1 MRSRTRMDTP
11 STTIGKYRCTRSISA
26 KSKSLSRILKHG
38 EKLRSGA
45 RSDIE
50 GSSQN
55 AEKLKPTAQG
65 VRDRHDQ
72 RVQRRV
78 LADDFLCHQTGDDRG
93 GASCSH
99 DRSQPNPDADSNRE
113 LQRSE

>member
-78 LADDFLCHQTGDDRG
+78 LADDFLCHQTGDARG
-93 GASCSH
+93 GDSCSQDQIGRAH
-99 DRSQPNPDADSNRE
+99 V
-113 LQRSE
+113 

>member
-1 MRSRTRMDTP
+1 MFLFCIFLFWIYSSLFYYFFYFFFLMIRRPPRSTRTDTLFP
-11 STTIGKYRCTRSISA
+11 YTTLFRSCTRSISA

-55 AEKLKPTAQG
+55 AEKLKPTAQEIG
-65 VRDRHDQ
+65 RAHV
-72 RVQRRV
+72 
-78 LADDFLCHQTGDDRG
+78 
-93 GASCSH
+93 
-99 DRSQPNPDADSNRE
+99 
-113 LQRSE
+113 